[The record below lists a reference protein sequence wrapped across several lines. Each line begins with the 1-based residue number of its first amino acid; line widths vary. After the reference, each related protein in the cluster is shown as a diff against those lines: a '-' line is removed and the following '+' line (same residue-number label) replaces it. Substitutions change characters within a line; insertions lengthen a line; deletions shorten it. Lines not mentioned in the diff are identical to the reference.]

1 MRWCTTKNN
10 RFQSFLL
17 QIPIVL
23 LAPGKQPVTVEEKRA
38 CSSSGFT
45 QVFSSADHHMDLP
58 CFPIVLV
65 SNGIHHIIPTVLTK
79 VKKLIDWR
87 LGLSLFHLNQ
97 SRKLFEEAQVEMLL
111 EKDPDGEFVEVQT
124 GLFTQLHATAKKLL
138 ETRAKKATGI
148 SSITSQNTLTGDLH
162 QVQGTAFSYKGTL
175 KSFPVPH
182 PQGSD
187 PGLTSDKE
195 DSAITGEAPPITH
208 STATAT
214 TTGATASTEGVRISQ
229 APPLPSLHRTS
240 FSSPLTIGSSDSEL
254 GSPAPV
260 LMGGTPLPSLQS
272 NQVVPSASTSTTS
285 DFPVP
290 TSNPIPNSQ
299 VVTISTGYN
308 KGTVTGKKRIKKYQ
322 IVSTPTSQKRH
333 LKCSYPGCKEK
344 MT

>member
-1 MRWCTTKNN
+1 MHWHTTKNN
-10 RFQSFLL
+10 RFQSFWL

-65 SNGIHHIIPTVLTK
+65 SNGIHHIVPTVLTK

-111 EKDPDGEFVEVQT
+111 EEDPDGEFLQVQT
-124 GLFTQLHATAKKLL
+124 GLFTQLHVTAKKLL

-195 DSAITGEAPPITH
+195 GSAITAEAPPITH

-214 TTGATASTEGVRISQ
+214 TTGATASTGRS
-229 APPLPSLHRTS
+229 
-240 FSSPLTIGSSDSEL
+240 
-254 GSPAPV
+254 
-260 LMGGTPLPSLQS
+260 
-272 NQVVPSASTSTTS
+272 
-285 DFPVP
+285 
-290 TSNPIPNSQ
+290 
-299 VVTISTGYN
+299 
-308 KGTVTGKKRIKKYQ
+308 
-322 IVSTPTSQKRH
+322 
-333 LKCSYPGCKEK
+333 
-344 MT
+344 